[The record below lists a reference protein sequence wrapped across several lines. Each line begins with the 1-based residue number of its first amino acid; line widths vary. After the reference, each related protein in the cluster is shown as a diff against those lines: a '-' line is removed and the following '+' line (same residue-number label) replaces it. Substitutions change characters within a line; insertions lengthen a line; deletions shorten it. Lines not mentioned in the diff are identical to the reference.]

1 MKSVDSSNFSSEVL
15 NFGGVVV
22 VDFFATWCGPCR
34 MLVPILEELE
44 EELDDVKIVTLNID
58 DAEDIA
64 ADYDIMSVP
73 TLLLFKDGEVVST
86 CVGSTSKSRVLD
98 WINSHK

>member
-1 MKSVDSSNFSSEVL
+1 MKSVDSSNFSYEVL

-44 EELDDVKIVTLNID
+44 KELDDVKIVTLNID
-58 DAEDIA
+58 DAEDVA

-73 TLLLFKDGEVVST
+73 TLLLFKSGEVVSS

-98 WINSHK
+98 WISSHK

>member
-15 NFGGVVV
+15 GFGGVVV

-44 EELDDVKIVTLNID
+44 KELDDVKIVTLNID

-73 TLLLFKDGEVVST
+73 TLLLFKEGKVVST
-86 CVGSTSKSRVLD
+86 CVGSTSKSRALD